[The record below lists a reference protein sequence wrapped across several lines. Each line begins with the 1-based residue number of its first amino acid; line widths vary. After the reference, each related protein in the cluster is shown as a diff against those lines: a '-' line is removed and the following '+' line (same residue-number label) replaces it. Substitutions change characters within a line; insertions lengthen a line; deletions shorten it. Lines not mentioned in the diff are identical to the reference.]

1 MSVSQII
8 NVVVNS
14 KGAVTVKKQLDDI
27 GNSAKTTTTY
37 LNSMRAIL
45 AAALTFSGVGA
56 ITETIDNFTQ
66 LQNRLKLVTTE
77 TEGVS
82 NAWNRLMDIA
92 NGSYSTIDNTVNL
105 YYRVAQAFK
114 SWGESAEDAY
124 EFTDKFQKAAILS
137 GSTMQTTAQAVY
149 QFSQALNK
157 GKLDGDEFR
166 SVLEGLPYVAN
177 IIQKSLGKT
186 RAELYEMSKAG
197 EITVDRIKQ
206 AFEEAAKTI
215 ESDWAKITPTIGM
228 AMNIFRNNWT
238 DFIGDIQN
246 STGIFSVVAQAIILV
261 ANNFHLLAAALTPVA
276 ATLAFM
282 AGRLVIG
289 LLVNGFKD
297 MYAAITRVLPLLTA
311 FNALLWTNPF
321 VLAATLLAGI
331 VAAVIYF
338 RNELGLTNEVLSA
351 LWLKVTEVFTAIVS
365 AINSVV
371 APIVEVVKNFVD
383 WGAVMDN
390 LRQTV
395 SGLWSSIVSMFKA
408 IISAASQVGSYL
420 LKEFKPVFLELWELV
435 KAFASLVIE
444 LYKVYF
450 VALSKAIEALLP
462 VFKKV
467 WEYIEP
473 AMVMLIN
480 LIKEAFAGLK
490 IIANW
495 LKTDF
500 LPVVQD
506 VFEGWI
512 ILIRGVIGWV
522 QKLIDMLKAA
532 LSLMSKVLSG
542 SGGGGG
548 PGANYGLQGYA
559 GEFATGGSFK
569 VGGTGAG
576 RDTTPVSFRAN
587 RGERVTVETKK
598 QQRINDAANQNV
610 VPEVNVPVEIVNV
623 LDPRALADAL
633 DTDYG
638 TKRLVNVFKTN
649 RDEFRAI
656 LGVN

>member
-1 MSVSQII
+1 
-8 NVVVNS
+8 
-14 KGAVTVKKQLDDI
+14 
-27 GNSAKTTTTY
+27 
-37 LNSMRAIL
+37 
-45 AAALTFSGVGA
+45 
-56 ITETIDNFTQ
+56 
-66 LQNRLKLVTTE
+66 
-77 TEGVS
+77 
-82 NAWNRLMDIA
+82 
-92 NGSYSTIDNTVNL
+92 
-105 YYRVAQAFK
+105 
-114 SWGESAEDAY
+114 
-124 EFTDKFQKAAILS
+124 
-137 GSTMQTTAQAVY
+137 
-149 QFSQALNK
+149 
-157 GKLDGDEFR
+157 
-166 SVLEGLPYVAN
+166 
-177 IIQKSLGKT
+177 
-186 RAELYEMSKAG
+186 
-197 EITVDRIKQ
+197 
-206 AFEEAAKTI
+206 
-215 ESDWAKITPTIGM
+215 
-228 AMNIFRNNWT
+228 
-238 DFIGDIQN
+238 
-246 STGIFSVVAQAIILV
+246 
-261 ANNFHLLAAALTPVA
+261 
-276 ATLAFM
+276 
-282 AGRLVIG
+282 
-289 LLVNGFKD
+289 NGFKD

-420 LKEFKPVFLELWELV
+420 LKEFKPVFIELWELV

-473 AMVMLIN
+473 AMAMLIN

-500 LPVVQD
+500 LPIVQD

-542 SGGGGG
+542 GGGGGG

-559 GEFATGGSFK
+559 G
-569 VGGTGAG
+569 
-576 RDTTPVSFRAN
+576 
-587 RGERVTVETKK
+587 
-598 QQRINDAANQNV
+598 
-610 VPEVNVPVEIVNV
+610 
-623 LDPRALADAL
+623 
-633 DTDYG
+633 
-638 TKRLVNVFKTN
+638 
-649 RDEFRAI
+649 
-656 LGVN
+656 